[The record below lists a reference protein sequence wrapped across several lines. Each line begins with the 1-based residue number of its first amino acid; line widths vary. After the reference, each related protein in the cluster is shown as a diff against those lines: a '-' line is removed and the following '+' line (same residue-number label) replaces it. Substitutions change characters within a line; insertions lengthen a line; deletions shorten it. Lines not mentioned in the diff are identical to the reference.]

1 MDHWQD
7 GVRAVS
13 EVGLLSAGI
22 SLLLDMLLRAFLGGS
37 GPHTFDL

>member
-13 EVGLLSAGI
+13 EVGLLSASI
-22 SLLLDMLLRAFLGGS
+22 FLLLHLLLRAFLGGF
-37 GPHTFDL
+37 GPHTFNL